1 MASSMKHLVIA
12 GTEKSGTTS
21 VYHYL
26 GSHPEVCPSIRKETD
41 YFRKKGDQNLREY
54 LNNFKCDDT
63 DKLFL
68 ESSPG
73 YLAESKYVCSRMLSI
88 IPDVNLLFILRDP
101 IERLIS
107 SFTFHKS
114 RLNIP
119 QSMDF
124 DIYVKLCMEYENN
137 KNIEDNSKLDVWQL
151 RVPSAGLYASL
162 LGDYFK
168 TFPHD
173 RILVLTQ
180 DMLKKDPVLFMKI
193 ICKWVDINESF
204 YENYSFDKANVTFL
218 HRNTYIQNIALKL
231 NEKLE
236 PFFTKHKYSKKM
248 LLKLYKL
255 INAKNKYKPIL
266 RGETIELLR
275 DYYHEDHEKLKTIL
289 GQAQLENLG
298 WLKRRYE

>member
-1 MASSMKHLVIA
+1 MKHLVIA

-21 VYHYL
+21 VHHYL
-26 GSHPEVCPSIRKETD
+26 GSHPEVCASIRKETD
-41 YFRKKGDQNLREY
+41 YFRKEGDQNLKEY
-54 LNNFKCDDT
+54 LKNFKCNDKK
-63 DKLFL
+63 KLFL

-73 YLAESKYVCSRMLSI
+73 YLAESKYVCSRMLRV

-124 DIYVKLCMEYENN
+124 DLYVKLCMEYEDN
-137 KNIEDNSKLDVWQL
+137 KNSEDISILDEWQL
-151 RVPSAGLYASL
+151 RVPRAGLYATL

-168 TFPHD
+168 TFPD
-173 RILVLTQ
+173 NSILILTQ
-180 DMLKKDPVLFMKI
+180 DMLKKDPILFMQK

-218 HRNTYIQNIALKL
+218 HRSAYLQNIALNV
-231 NEKLE
+231 NEQLE
-236 PFFTKHKYSKKM
+236 PFFTKHKNSKKL
-248 LLKLYKL
+248 LLKLYKM
-255 INAKNKYKPIL
+255 INAKKNKGKPIL
-266 RGETIELLR
+266 KEKTIELLR
-275 DYYHEDHEKLKTIL
+275 DYYHDDHEKLKTIV
-289 GQAQLENLG
+289 GQAQLEHLG
-298 WLKRRYE
+298 WLKRKYE